1 MRRRLCLL
9 LVLAMAAALTAAAA
23 SIDGKWKTEM
33 KMPEGKKGPG
43 GTIVTVLELK
53 ADGDKITGKVT
64 NSINGRERTVEIQDG
79 KLDGDKFTFTTV
91 QQGRGGGGE
100 MKLVW
105 SGTVSGDELKGTR
118 GREAGRGMPFTAKR
132 Q

>member
-1 MRRRLCLL
+1 MRKRLCLL
-9 LVLAMAAALTAAAA
+9 LVVALAAAFTAAAA

-33 KMPEGKKGPG
+33 KMPEGKKGRG
-43 GTIVTVLELK
+43 GTIVTILELK
-53 ADGDKITGKVT
+53 AEGDKITGKVT

-79 KLDGDKFTFTTV
+79 KLDGNTFTFTTV
-91 QQGRGGGGE
+91 QQGRGGGE